1 MSAHPAAVHG
11 ARAERDNRLRVL
23 GSLNQMLGAGLVGDA
38 KRLAAPALEHS
49 ALVHENVV
57 AGFDRL
63 LLGFLHR
70 PTGRRGKRLGVV
82 ERQKLEHNLCRIGS
96 LNLSEGLRAACARRA
111 LDPDDRIQVSL
122 SCTDNGVFQCRSNA
136 RSRELGKSCC
146 DRDRTAK
153 LHKAASRDPPRFK
166 HAGELGSSSFVYHVH
181 TSSFFSLKNRLR
193 SARAYRSVHARTFLV

>member
-1 MSAHPAAVHG
+1 
-11 ARAERDNRLRVL
+11 
-23 GSLNQMLGAGLVGDA
+23 MLGAGLVGDA

-49 ALVHENVV
+49 ALVHKNVV

-82 ERQKLEHNLCRIGS
+82 ERQKLEHDLCRIGS
-96 LNLSEGLRAACARRA
+96 LNLSEGLRAACARCA

-181 TSSFFSLKNRLR
+181 TSSFFLSQESITECPRIPI
-193 SARAYRSVHARTFLV
+193 RACANVP